1 MRRRFIAFMMAF
13 GVPVAVVAQQP
24 SQDDQGVVRLRVPPI
39 TVTAEKEP
47 EDVQKAPVSVTAVT
61 KNTLDASGAR
71 TVSDAAE
78 FAPNTYF
85 HEFGARKLSNPRF
98 RGVGAGPL
106 NPGVTTYIDGVPQ
119 LTANTSSTELADVDR
134 IEFVRGPQSALY
146 GRNSLGGVVNIVS
159 TRPSLDRWTGSA
171 LAPFGSFGTADVR
184 ASVSGPL
191 AGNRLALGISGG
203 YARRDGFTENTVTG
217 SDLDSRSA
225 SFTKAQLLWT
235 PSSTWETRFILS
247 SERARDGDYA
257 LQDLGSLRAQPFVA
271 ARDYEGFTHRD
282 ILAPTVIVHRAGR
295 QVDFTSTTGFVSWE
309 TSDRTD
315 LDYTP
320 LPLITRANDEE
331 SLQFTQE
338 FRAASSRDASMA
350 VAGDV
355 TMRWQAGL
363 FLFTQDYD
371 QNAVNT
377 FSPYVLSEFV
387 PVQTLQRSPTAAL
400 DDTGFGVYGRG
411 TFQFGTRFEGT
422 IGLRA
427 DRESKSALLE
437 TSYEPMIAPPTVVD
451 QEKSFTDVS
460 PQFTAAYHVSP
471 ERMIYATVARGFK
484 AGGFNA
490 ASPSGGESYDPEH
503 AWNYEVGVKTLLG
516 SSRVS
521 LNGSLFFID
530 WDDLQVYLP
539 NPLVPAQFFVDNAGA
554 ASSKGAEIELNAR
567 LLQGCDFFAGF
578 GYTNARFGAGST
590 SGGLD
595 VTDHRLPNTPD
606 YTANVGGQYSVAFT
620 DAVSGYARAEIV
632 FRGDYFYDD
641 SNAEGQDAYSLS
653 NFRFG
658 ARGKRLFAEAWLRNA
673 FDTTYIPTAIA
684 YPGLAPSGYLG
695 EMGAPRTFGVRAG
708 VTF

>member
-1 MRRRFIAFMMAF
+1 MRRKLLAFMIVLGA
-13 GVPVAVVAQQP
+13 PIAVGAQQP
-24 SQDDQGVVRLRVPPI
+24 TQDDQGTVRLRIPPI

-61 KNTLDASGAR
+61 KETLEATGAR
-71 TVSDAAE
+71 TVSDAADY
-78 FAPNTYF
+78 APNTYF

-119 LTANTSSTELADVDR
+119 LTANTSSTELADVEQ

-159 TRPSLDRWTGSA
+159 TRPSVTGWSGSA
-171 LAPFGSFGTADVR
+171 IAPFGSFGTADVR
-184 ASVSGPL
+184 GSVSGPL
-191 AGNRLALGISGG
+191 AANRLAVGLSAG
-203 YARRDGFTENTVTG
+203 YARREGYTENALTG
-217 SDLDSRSA
+217 NDLDSRSA
-225 SFTKAQLLWT
+225 SFAKAQLLWT

-257 LQDLGSLRAQPFVA
+257 LQDLGSLRAQPFTA
-271 ARDYEGFTHRD
+271 YRDYEGFTHRD
-282 ILAPTVIVHRAGR
+282 ILAPTVIVRR
-295 QVDFTSTTGFVSWE
+295 TSPSVDFTSTTGFVSWQ

-320 LPLITRANDEE
+320 LPLITRANDED

-338 FRAASSRDASMA
+338 FRAASGRAASLA
-350 VAGDV
+350 VGGNV
-355 TMRWQAGL
+355 TMKWQAGL

-371 QNAVNT
+371 QDAVNT
-377 FSPYVLSEFV
+377 FSPFVLSEFV
-387 PVQTLQRSPTAAL
+387 PFQTVQRSPTAAL

-411 TFQFGTRFEGT
+411 TVQFGSRFEGT

-427 DRESKSALLE
+427 DHENKSALLE
-437 TSYEPMIAPPTVVD
+437 TSFEPMIAPPVVVD

-460 PQFTAAYHVSP
+460 PQFTGAYHLSADQ
-471 ERMIYATVARGFK
+471 MLYATAARGFK
-484 AGGFNA
+484 SGGFNA
-490 ASPSGGESYDPEH
+490 ASPAGNESYDQEH
-503 AWNYEVGVKTLLG
+503 TWNYEVGIKTLLG

-554 ASSKGAEIELNAR
+554 ASSKGAEIELNVR

-578 GYTNARFGAGST
+578 GYTNAKFGAGSK

-595 VTDHRLPNTPD
+595 VTDHELPNTPS
-606 YTANVGGQYSVAFT
+606 YTANVGGQYSMALSS
-620 DAVSGYARAEIV
+620 AVSAYARAEIV

-641 SNAEGQDAYSLS
+641 SNIEGQDAYSLT

-673 FDTTYIPTAIA
+673 FDTTYIPTALA

>member
-1 MRRRFIAFMMAF
+1 MRRKLLAFMIVL
-13 GVPVAVVAQQP
+13 GPPIAVGAQQP
-24 SQDDQGVVRLRVPPI
+24 TQDDQGTVRLRIPPI

-61 KNTLDASGAR
+61 KETLEATGAR
-71 TVSDAAE
+71 TVSDAADY
-78 FAPNTYF
+78 APNTYF

-119 LTANTSSTELADVDR
+119 LTANTSSTELADVEQ

-159 TRPSLDRWTGSA
+159 TRPSVTGWSGSA
-171 LAPFGSFGTADVR
+171 IAPFGSFGTADVR
-184 ASVSGPL
+184 GSVSGPL
-191 AGNRLALGISGG
+191 AANRLAVGLSAG
-203 YARRDGFTENTVTG
+203 YARREGYTENALTG
-217 SDLDSRSA
+217 NDLDSRSA
-225 SFTKAQLLWT
+225 SFAKAQLLWT

-257 LQDLGSLRAQPFVA
+257 LQDLGSLRAQPFTA
-271 ARDYEGFTHRD
+271 YRDYEGFTHRD
-282 ILAPTVIVHRAGR
+282 ILAPTVIVRR
-295 QVDFTSTTGFVSWE
+295 TSPSVDFTSTTGFVSWQ

-320 LPLITRANDEE
+320 LPLITRANDED

-338 FRAASSRDASMA
+338 FRAASGRAASLA
-350 VAGDV
+350 VGGNV
-355 TMRWQAGL
+355 TMKWQAGL

-371 QNAVNT
+371 QDAVNT
-377 FSPYVLSEFV
+377 FSPFVLSEFV
-387 PVQTLQRSPTAAL
+387 PFQTVQRSPTAAL

-411 TFQFGTRFEGT
+411 TVQFGSRFEGT

-427 DRESKSALLE
+427 DHENKSALLE
-437 TSYEPMIAPPTVVD
+437 TSFEPMIAPPVVVD

-460 PQFTAAYHVSP
+460 PQFTGAYHLSADQ
-471 ERMIYATVARGFK
+471 MLYATAARGFK
-484 AGGFNA
+484 SGGFNA
-490 ASPSGGESYDPEH
+490 ASPAGNESYDQEH
-503 AWNYEVGVKTLLG
+503 TWNYEVGIKTLLG

-578 GYTNARFGAGST
+578 GYTNAKFGAGSK

-595 VTDHRLPNTPD
+595 VTDHELPNTPS
-606 YTANVGGQYSVAFT
+606 YTANVGGQYSMALSS
-620 DAVSGYARAEIV
+620 AVSAYARAEIV

-641 SNAEGQDAYSLS
+641 SNIEGQDAYSLT

-673 FDTTYIPTAIA
+673 FDTTYIPTALA